1 MSSKTL
7 TAVCLSLVFSPPGA
21 CAADLTKLE
30 RPVLKEP
37 VYHSNP
43 KYCLL
48 VFGPE
53 ANIKIWLVQDGDVL
67 YVDRNGNGDVTEAGK
82 RFTAERRQDGD
93 DNLVFKVGD
102 VQGGPRLH
110 KELTVVVRKF
120 DDMVLA
126 KQDEFVKALVAKNPK
141 ARGYFVSIEMDMPGW
156 KGQGIDGRVRQHA
169 FYVDLHGI
177 FQFAKRPADA
187 PIVNFGGPL
196 HVALFSEH
204 RLTIGRETDM
214 VLGVGTPGVGP
225 GATAWIDYDGVIPAN
240 AYPTIDIAYPPK
252 REGEPPVSEHY
263 MLKRRC

>member
-7 TAVCLSLVFSPPGA
+7 TALCLSLVFSPPGA

-30 RPVLKEP
+30 RPILKEP
-37 VYHSNP
+37 VYRSNP

-67 YVDRNGNGDVTEAGK
+67 YVDRNGNGDLTEAGK
-82 RFTAERRQDGD
+82 RFTAQKRQDGD
-93 DNLVFKVGD
+93 DNVVFKVGD
-102 VQGGPRLH
+102 VQEGPRLH
-110 KELTVVVRKF
+110 KELTVVVAKF
-120 DDMVLA
+120 DDMALA
-126 KQDEFVKALVAKNPK
+126 KQEESVKALLAKNPK
-141 ARGYFVSIEMDMPGW
+141 ARGYSIRIEMDMPGW
-156 KGQGIDGRVRQHA
+156 KGKGIGGRVRQHA
-169 FYVDLHGI
+169 FYVDFHGI

-187 PIVNFGGPL
+187 PIVHFGGPL
-196 HVALFSEH
+196 QVALFSEH

-225 GATAWIDYDGVIPAN
+225 GATAWVDYDGVIPAN
-240 AYPTIDIAYPPK
+240 AYPTIDIVYPPK

-263 MLKRRC
+263 VLKRRC

>member
-1 MSSKTL
+1 MSSKSL
-7 TAVCLSLVFSPPGA
+7 AAVWLLLVLSSTGD
-21 CAADLTKLE
+21 CADGLAKLE

-67 YVDRNGNGDVTEAGK
+67 YVDRNGNGDLTEAGK
-82 RFTAERRQDGD
+82 RFTAEKRQDGD
-93 DNLVFKVGD
+93 DYLVFKLGD
-102 VQGGPRLH
+102 VQDGPRLH
-110 KELTVVVRKF
+110 KELTVVVAKF
-120 DDMVLA
+120 EDMGLA
-126 KQDEFVKALVAKNPK
+126 TKDEFVKALLAKNPK
-141 ARGYFVSIEMDMPGW
+141 ARGYSVGIEMDMPGW
-156 KGQGIDGRVRQHA
+156 KGQGIGGRVRQHA

-187 PIVNFGGPL
+187 PIVHFGGPL
-196 HVALFSEH
+196 QVALFSAH

-225 GATAWIDYDGVIPAN
+225 GATAWVDYDGVIPTN
-240 AYPTIDIAYPPK
+240 AYPTIDIVYPPK

-263 MLKRRC
+263 VLKRRC